1 MAHKRLQQWLG
12 VCGKGDNMFSIGMLF
27 WILMIV
33 WLLFG
38 GYRRRDDLGTWASDS
53 LLLWVVIA
61 LLGWATF
68 GGLIK

>member
-1 MAHKRLQQWLG
+1 MG
-12 VCGKGDNMFSIGMLF
+12 IGLLF

>member
-1 MAHKRLQQWLG
+1 MG
-12 VCGKGDNMFSIGMLF
+12 IGLLF

-38 GYRRRDDLGTWASDS
+38 GYRRRDDLGVWASDS